1 MYACVRTDLLRMVM
15 YLFRR
20 MTDLQNR
27 PRQSPTP
34 EDDGQEKQ
42 PDEGQEILSVS
53 TKPEEA
59 EESREEPDLAQE
71 QEKLTD
77 IEPEAIVD
85 ELQMKPDP
93 STQATE
99 VIDSIPK

>member
-1 MYACVRTDLLRMVM
+1 
-15 YLFRR
+15 

-34 EDDGQEKQ
+34 EDGQEKEL
-42 PDEGQEILSVS
+42 DEGQEILSVS

-59 EESREEPDLAQE
+59 EEPREEPDLAQE

-85 ELQMKPDP
+85 EPQTKQDP

-99 VIDSIPK
+99 VRPT

>member
-1 MYACVRTDLLRMVM
+1 
-15 YLFRR
+15 

-34 EDDGQEKQ
+34 EDGQEKE
-42 PDEGQEILSVS
+42 PDEWQEVLSVS
-53 TKPEEA
+53 TKPEEP
-59 EESREEPDLAQE
+59 REEPDLAQE

-85 ELQMKPDP
+85 ELQTKPDP

-99 VIDSIPK
+99 VID